1 MIPISD
7 LKSYEDQGSYCQATC
22 MSMEEPK
29 LQSMDCSNEYVTGED
44 VAKIDGSV
52 VSPQQHFPK
61 EVQVNIAKCLKC
73 EKYSKQNKNLT
84 RKLRRLTVKVTR
96 LKMVS
101 IV

>member
-1 MIPISD
+1 MKD
-7 LKSYEDQGSYCQATC
+7 LKSYEDQGPCCQATC
-22 MSMEEPK
+22 MSMEEPE
-29 LQSMDCSNEYVTGED
+29 LQSKECSNEDVTEED
-44 VAKIDGSV
+44 VAKIDDSL